1 MCEWRRKLEKEEF
14 EKKTGECVVNDDEKL
29 PRQSGSLQWRKDR
42 GEI

>member
-1 MCEWRRKLEKEEF
+1 MKGENQKKKNLK
-14 EKKTGECVVNDDEKL
+14 KKTGECVVNDDEKL

>member
-1 MCEWRRKLEKEEF
+1 MKEEF
-14 EKKTGECVVNDDEKL
+14 ESKTGECKVKEEEQL